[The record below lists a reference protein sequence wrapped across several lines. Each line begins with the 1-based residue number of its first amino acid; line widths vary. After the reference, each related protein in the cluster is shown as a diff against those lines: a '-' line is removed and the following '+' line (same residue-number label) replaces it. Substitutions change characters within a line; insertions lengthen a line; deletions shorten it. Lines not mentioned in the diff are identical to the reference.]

1 MKVLIFVSA
10 LAVVFTSAE
19 FYCGQPLK
27 DRRII
32 GGDPAKPFQFPW
44 QVVLYYANYEN
55 ALSCGGTIISSR
67 TILTAAHCVSSYVT
81 QWVGI
86 PEGGVE
92 YQNIRKVRVESF
104 EAHPSFDYNILNY
117 DFAVLTLEE
126 ELEFGEGILPI
137 CLPSPYDNF
146 DDVQA
151 AILGW
156 GYTENDVIPDE
167 LMVANVTTM
176 PNKECQEFFSP
187 SAVIDSSMICAAH
200 PGKDT
205 CQGDSGGPM
214 MTLRQEEAY
223 YVQIGVTSWG
233 YGCARDHPGVYS
245 RVTDQ
250 LYWIFS
256 KMTGRTLPT
265 PVARTMDN

>member
-1 MKVLIFVSA
+1 MGLRSRILRMKVLIFVSA
-10 LAVVFTSAE
+10 LAFVFTSAE

-44 QVVLYYANYEN
+44 QVVLYYANYKN

-67 TILTAAHCVSSYVT
+67 TILTA
-81 QWVGI
+81 
-86 PEGGVE
+86 
-92 YQNIRKVRVESF
+92 
-104 EAHPSFDYNILNY
+104 
-117 DFAVLTLEE
+117 
-126 ELEFGEGILPI
+126 
-137 CLPSPYDNF
+137 
-146 DDVQA
+146 
-151 AILGW
+151 GW

-176 PNKECQEFFSP
+176 PNKECQEAYFP
-187 SAVIDSSMICAAH
+187 AVIDSSMICAAH

-205 CQGDSGGPM
+205 CQGDSGGPL

-256 KMTGRTLPT
+256 KMTGKTLPT